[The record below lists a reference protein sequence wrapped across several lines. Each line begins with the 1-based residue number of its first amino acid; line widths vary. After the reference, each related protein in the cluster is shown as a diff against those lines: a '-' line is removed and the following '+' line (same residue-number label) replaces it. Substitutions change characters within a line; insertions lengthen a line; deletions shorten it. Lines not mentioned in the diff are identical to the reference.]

1 MSLFDHIAPVAVLA
15 LVAGCGGTS
24 QEDGNC
30 QSAAPFAE
38 PGSWVAGVTTIMQA
52 EIPVEVWYPADPGA
66 ESGKSKDV
74 YDLRAWLPPDIAA
87 KIPEDEAPVHATE
100 AYRDIPAGDERFP
113 IVVFS
118 HGLGGYRSQ
127 SSFLMTHLASWGFV
141 VVAPEHPERGLAAV
155 LGGESLNDYSIA
167 ALRDALVMLEEE
179 DLRPGG
185 LLEGRLDFNRVTV
198 SGHSMGGGATL
209 VVAEDEGI
217 HAWFTLATLA
227 AGGAPGKPSLMM
239 AGAADGVADIED
251 VREEYAKKPAPKR
264 FVSIKDAG
272 HLAFTDIC
280 TISREEGGL
289 LGLAQKYG
297 VEVDEMLITIGTDGC
312 APEDLR
318 AEEGWPVIN
327 HYVTAHLRAAFGL
340 DDSPRGLDGAAKSC
354 FSGILGEFEQE

>member
-1 MSLFDHIAPVAVLA
+1 MFDHIASAAVLA
-15 LVAGCGGTS
+15 MVVGCGGSS
-24 QEDGNC
+24 QEDVNC
-30 QSAAPFAE
+30 QNAAPFSE
-38 PGSWVAGVTTIMQA
+38 SGRWVAGVTTVMRA
-52 EIPVEVWYPADPGA
+52 DIPVEVWYPADPGA

-74 YDLRAWLPPDIAA
+74 YDLRAWLPPDVAA
-87 KIPEDEAPVHATE
+87 KIPDGEAPTHATE
-100 AYRDIPAGDERFP
+100 AFREIPAGDERFP
-113 IVVFS
+113 IVLFS
-118 HGLGGYRSQ
+118 HGLGGYRLQ

-141 VVAPEHPERGLAAV
+141 VAAPEHPERGLAAV

-185 LLEGRLDFNRVTV
+185 RLEGRLDFGKVTV

-239 AGAADGVADIED
+239 AGNSDGVADIDD

-264 FVSIKDAG
+264 FVSIEDAG

-297 VEVDEMLITIGTDGC
+297 VEVDEMLVTIGTDGC

-318 AEEGWPVIN
+318 AEEGWPLIN
-327 HYVTAHLRAAFGL
+327 HYVTAHLRAAFHV
-340 DDSPRGLDGAAKSC
+340 DEPPRGLDAAAGEC
-354 FSGILGEFEQE
+354 FPGILAEFEQE